1 MTAPDIR
8 RITDA
13 GGLRELEDLQRDVWG
28 MRDREIVPVHQLL
41 AAVAAG
47 GTVLGAFD
55 HTGAVLGFSYG
66 WVGTRAG
73 KFFFYSHMAGVRP
86 GFQNQHIGFLLK
98 RAQRQAALDQGLD
111 WMVWTYDPLQSLN
124 AAFNLRKLG
133 ATAHRY
139 YVDYYGEM
147 PDEINRGMPSDRLE
161 VDWWLRAPRVDAALT
176 ETAAPRAWPTVP
188 AALRGSARGEVVMPE
203 APALDLAGPVM
214 RIEIPRAIGELKTTH
229 PEIVLAWRLAS
240 RQAFVHYFHRGYHA
254 VDFVGHKSADT
265 GSYILERQAGE
276 GGSV

>member
-1 MTAPDIR
+1 MTAPNIR
-8 RITDA
+8 PITDA
-13 GGLRELEDLQRDVWG
+13 GGLRAIEDLQRDVWG
-28 MRDREIVPVHQLL
+28 MRDREVVPVHQLL

-55 HTGAVLGFSYG
+55 PTGTLLGFCYG
-66 WVGTRAG
+66 LVGMRAG
-73 KFFFYSHMAGVRP
+73 KLFFYSHMAGVRP

-111 WMVWTYDPLQSLN
+111 WMMWTYDPLQSLN

-161 VDWWLRAPRVDAALT
+161 VDWWLRDPRVDAALT
-176 ETAAPRAWPTVP
+176 DTPARRSWPPVP
-188 AALRGSARGEVVMPE
+188 PALRGIARGEIVAPE
-203 APALDLAGPVM
+203 GPTLDLAGPVIRM
-214 RIEIPRAIGELKTTH
+214 EIPSAIGKLKSTH
-229 PEIVLAWRLAS
+229 PDIALAWRLTS
-240 RQAFVHYFHRGYHA
+240 RQAFVHYFHRGYRA
-254 VDFVGHKSADT
+254 IDFVGQEGAAT
-265 GSYILERQAGE
+265 GFYVLERQARE
-276 GGSV
+276 GAAK

>member
-1 MTAPDIR
+1 MTSPNIR

-13 GGLRELEDLQRDVWG
+13 GDLRRIEDLQRDVWG

-55 HTGAVLGFSYG
+55 PTGVLLGFCYG
-66 WVGTRAG
+66 LVGMRAG
-73 KFFFYSHMAGVRP
+73 KLFFYSHMAGVRP
-86 GFQNQHIGFLLK
+86 GFQNHHIGFLLK

-111 WMVWTYDPLQSLN
+111 WMMWTFDPLQSLN

-147 PDEINRGMPSDRLE
+147 PDEINRGMPTDRLE
-161 VDWWLRAPRVDAALT
+161 VDWWLRDPRVDAALT
-176 ETAAPRAWPTVP
+176 ETATSRSWPAVP
-188 AALRGSARGEVVMPE
+188 PALRGIAQGEVVVAD
-203 APALDLAGPVM
+203 APALDLAGPII
-214 RIEIPRAIGELKTTH
+214 RIDIPSAIGELKTTH
-229 PEIVLAWRLAS
+229 PDIALAWRLAS
-240 RQAFVHYFHRGYHA
+240 RQAFVHYFHRGYRA
-254 VDFVGHKSADT
+254 IDFVGQRSAAT
-265 GSYILERQAGE
+265 GAYILERQAGE
-276 GGSV
+276 GASG